1 MAAAL
6 VGTSLHQFYR
16 QTQHNLEN
24 QLNIIMNTINENA
37 LLMRQAELTNSRHE
51 AKPLINKATEL
62 KKRMASTFRYDHLDY
77 RGLS

>member
-1 MAAAL
+1 
-6 VGTSLHQFYR
+6 
-16 QTQHNLEN
+16 
-24 QLNIIMNTINENA
+24 MNTINENA

-51 AKPLINKATEL
+51 AKRLINKATEL